1 MFYLVRLVVELGPC
15 SILGDLLCNWGHLYL
30 GRLVELGHV
39 LFGKTCCGIRDIF
52 YLGII
57 VVELGRIS

>member
-1 MFYLVRLVVELGPC
+1 M
-15 SILGDLLCNWGHLYL
+15 
-30 GRLVELGHV
+30 ELGHV